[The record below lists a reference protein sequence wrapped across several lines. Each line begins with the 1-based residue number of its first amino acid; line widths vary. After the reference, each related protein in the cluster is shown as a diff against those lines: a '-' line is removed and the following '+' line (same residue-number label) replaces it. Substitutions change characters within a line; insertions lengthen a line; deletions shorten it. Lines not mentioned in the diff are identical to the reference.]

1 MFWLLC
7 CNEIWGR
14 AADVRAEAEKRE
26 KAGVTIQGREGG
38 TLVVCTGLRVTE
50 VMKSG
55 HILDLL

>member
-1 MFWLLC
+1 M
-7 CNEIWGR
+7 
-14 AADVRAEAEKRE
+14 RAEAEKRE